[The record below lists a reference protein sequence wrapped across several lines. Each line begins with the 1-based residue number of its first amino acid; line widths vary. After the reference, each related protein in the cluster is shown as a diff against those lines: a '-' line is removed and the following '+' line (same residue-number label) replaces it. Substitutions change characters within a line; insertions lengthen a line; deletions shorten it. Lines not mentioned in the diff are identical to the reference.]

1 MSSIS
6 ITNFGSLNK
15 LNNLFEKWYAH
26 ILMMHLHNISISWV
40 NLQMETNIFYCLPHF
55 NSLYKNRWIKFA
67 VEIFNSLFAWFM
79 SYSNGLK
86 VKFWKNLLEFG
97 CFLTIE
103 YLNFYNLLYSNAIL
117 IFFWALLIFFD
128 PLIFSTSWYFL
139 NEKPKD
145 PMKYLALI
153 YVMTTPINLYNDK
166 ISGSGV
172 RDS

>member
-1 MSSIS
+1 MTKRQPFCFQILQLYPTLLQQNALFSLTFRQISFISKMSSIS
-6 ITNFGSLNK
+6 ITNFGLLNK

-86 VKFWKNLLEFG
+86 VKFWKKSLRIWMLLD
-97 CFLTIE
+97 
-103 YLNFYNLLYSNAIL
+103 NR
-117 IFFWALLIFFD
+117 IF
-128 PLIFSTSWYFL
+128 
-139 NEKPKD
+139 EQ
-145 PMKYLALI
+145 
-153 YVMTTPINLYNDK
+153 
-166 ISGSGV
+166 
-172 RDS
+172 